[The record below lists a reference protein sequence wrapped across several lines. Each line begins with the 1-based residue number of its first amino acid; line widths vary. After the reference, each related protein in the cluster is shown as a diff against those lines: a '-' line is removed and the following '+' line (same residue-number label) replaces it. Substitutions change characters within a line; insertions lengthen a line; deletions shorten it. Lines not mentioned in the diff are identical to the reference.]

1 MLPLRG
7 AMFLQGSDARLCAV
21 MEHNTGVEYMYAL
34 CRVRNCPSPVSPVC
48 TGSIPTRTCPHL
60 PHQYCPHV
68 THRVYTHH
76 YEQYMDLSMFTHAT
90 ETVSSIIESYNAI
103 DTAPPPPV
111 TRFRSRGL
119 SFI

>member
-1 MLPLRG
+1 MRSVVSVTARPLSHLYVQGLYPPLR
-7 AMFLQGSDARLCAV
+7 
-21 MEHNTGVEYMYAL
+21 VEVPCL
-34 CRVRNCPSPVSPVC
+34 TRSRPLLPFC
-48 TGSIPTRTCPHL
+48 TAPM
-60 PHQYCPHV
+60 
-68 THRVYTHH
+68 HRVYTHH
-76 YEQYMDLSMFTHAT
+76 YEQYMDLSMFNHAT

>member
-1 MLPLRG
+1 MSNPKLSLPLS
-7 AMFLQGSDARLCAV
+7 L
-21 MEHNTGVEYMYAL
+21 
-34 CRVRNCPSPVSPVC
+34 SPHAC
-48 TGSIPTRTCPHL
+48 
-60 PHQYCPHV
+60 
-68 THRVYTHH
+68 RVYTHH

-90 ETVSSIIESYNAI
+90 ETVASIIESYNAI